1 MQKVHKGREKDV
13 LVGKDLDEDLYGPEL
28 PPCGLGDI
36 IKGNRADPGPDA
48 LRGCFHH
55 CLRSEEDWTL

>member
-28 PPCGLGDI
+28 EDGQKQHGWGAHC
-36 IKGNRADPGPDA
+36 RDPGREVCKTRD
-48 LRGCFHH
+48 LFSG
-55 CLRSEEDWTL
+55 LD